1 MSYDANGEPPPRDTT
16 PPPGGSPGTPPGGGY
31 GGAPETQPS
40 LGEVIRQ
47 LPRQYVKVVTR
58 PSAATFAEEVGKA
71 RWDVFWMQLLSITI
85 LSILLGLLEAP
96 LIPRILQTSLQ
107 NSMASSYPTSPQMVQ
122 MNQMIQ
128 GVTQNII
135 FASVI
140 LVPVFFLIGQ
150 GVYYLLARAFGGQGT
165 FLAQGY
171 TTLLFQTPLTIV
183 SLAISLLTL
192 FFFILAPPVQY
203 LGTLFSSA
211 LSIYIIVL
219 QIFAIMAVH
228 RLSGGR
234 AAATVLIP
242 LAALLVLSCIV
253 AFAIV
258 FVILSTVLPAPH

>member
-1 MSYDANGEPPPRDTT
+1 MSNDANEESPPDDTI
-16 PPPGGSPGTPPGGGY
+16 PPPGGSSGTPPNGGY
-31 GGAPETQPS
+31 DGSPETPLP
-40 LGEVIRQ
+40 LGEAIRQ
-47 LPRQYVKVVTR
+47 LLRQYVKVVTR

-71 RWDVFWMQLLSITI
+71 RWDVFWVQLLSLTI
-85 LSILLGLLEAP
+85 LSILFGLLEMP
-96 LIPRILQTSLQ
+96 LIPRLLQTSLQ
-107 NSMASSYPTSPQMVQ
+107 NSTATSYPSSPEMVQ
-122 MNQMIQ
+122 MTQMIQ

-140 LVPVFFLIGQ
+140 LVPIFFLIGQ

-183 SLAISLLTL
+183 SLVISLLTL
-192 FFFILAPPVQY
+192 ALFILAPPVQY
-203 LGTLFSSA
+203 LGSLFSSA

-242 LAALLVLSCIV
+242 LAALVVLSCIL
-253 AFAIV
+253 AFVTV
-258 FVILSTVLPAPH
+258 FFILSAVLQAPH

>member
-1 MSYDANGEPPPRDTT
+1 MSNDANEESPPDDTT
-16 PPPGGSPGTPPGGGY
+16 PPPGGSSSTPPNSGYDGTP
-31 GGAPETQPS
+31 ETLPS
-40 LGEVIRQ
+40 LGEAIRQ

-71 RWDVFWMQLLSITI
+71 RWDVFWTQLLSIAI

-96 LIPRILQTSLQ
+96 LIPRILQTAMQ
-107 NSMASSYPTSPQMVQ
+107 NSTASSYPMSPQMVQ

-171 TTLLFQTPLTIV
+171 TTLLFQTPLTVV
-183 SLAISLLTL
+183 SFVISLLTL
-192 FFFILAPPVQY
+192 AFLILASPVQY

-242 LAALLVLSCIV
+242 LAALVVLSCILGFV
-253 AFAIV
+253 IV
-258 FVILSTVLPAPH
+258 FVILSTVLQAPH

>member
-1 MSYDANGEPPPRDTT
+1 MSYDANEEPPLGDTT
-16 PPPGGSPGTPPGGGY
+16 PPPGGSSGRPPNPGYDGPPVTPL
-31 GGAPETQPS
+31 T
-40 LGEVIRQ
+40 LGEAIRQ

-71 RWDVFWMQLLSITI
+71 RWDVFWVQLLSLTI
-85 LSILLGLLEAP
+85 LSILFGLLEMP
-96 LIPRILQTSLQ
+96 FIPRLLQTSLQ
-107 NSMASSYPTSPQMVQ
+107 NSTAGSNSLSPEMVQ
-122 MNQMIQ
+122 MTQAFQ
-128 GVTQNII
+128 GATQNII

-140 LVPVFFLIGQ
+140 VVPIFFLIGQ

-183 SLAISLLTL
+183 SLVIGALTL
-192 FFFILAPPVQY
+192 ALFILAPPVQY
-203 LGTLFSSA
+203 LGSLFSSA

-242 LAALLVLSCIV
+242 LAALVVLSCIL
-253 AFAIV
+253 AFVIV
-258 FVILSTVLPAPH
+258 FFILSAVLQAPH